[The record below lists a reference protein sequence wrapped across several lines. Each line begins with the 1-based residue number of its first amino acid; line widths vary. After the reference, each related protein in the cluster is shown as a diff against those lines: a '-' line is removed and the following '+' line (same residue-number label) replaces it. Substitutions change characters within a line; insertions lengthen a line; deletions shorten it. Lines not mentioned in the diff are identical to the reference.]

1 MTETHL
7 CKNRPFFHV
16 FIQKRLLKK
25 LLSRVYNIYLKIKRL
40 KMDSITPKTLAKPY
54 KYSFKKRAIKEGKKG
69 RRGEKIGKY

>member
-1 MTETHL
+1 
-7 CKNRPFFHV
+7 V

-40 KMDSITPKTLAKPY
+40 KMDSITPKTPAKPY